1 MRYQDVHIESLAH
14 VLPDEKRR
22 SEEIEQALSPLYDRL
37 GLSIGRLEL
46 MSGIRERRLWPV
58 GTRPS
63 EACARAGARALERA
77 GIAREKI
84 GCLIHASVCRDFMEP
99 ATASVVHRRL
109 ELPDACTAF
118 DLSNACL
125 GFANAMVVVADMIEL
140 GHIEA
145 GLIVA
150 AEDARPLLETTL
162 AALLE
167 DPELGKSEL
176 KSAFASLTIGSG
188 AAAAVLCH
196 RSLSESGARLLGGRA
211 HSATEHHELCHGTV
225 HPGRAGPLMQTDSE
239 ALLHAG
245 MALADE
251 TFQLFK
257 KEVGWERSD
266 IDRIVT
272 HQVGSAHKRLLFET
286 LGLDHAKDFTTVEEY
301 GNVGSVSLPLT
312 FALAER
318 SGFVQSGQRVAL
330 QGIGSGLHC
339 LMLAVQC

>member
-1 MRYQDVHIESLAH
+1 MRYRNVHIESLAH
-14 VLPDEKRR
+14 VLPEEHRS
-22 SEEIEQALSPLYDRL
+22 SEEIEQALLPLYERL

-63 EACARAGARALERA
+63 EVAARAGALALERA
-77 GIAREKI
+77 GFAREKI
-84 GCLIHASVCRDFMEP
+84 GCMIHASVCRDFMEP

-109 ELPDACTAF
+109 ELPDACAAF

-167 DPELGKSEL
+167 DPALGKAEL

-196 RSLSESGARLLGGRA
+196 RSLSEGGARLLGGSA

-272 HQVGSAHKRLLFET
+272 HQVGVAHRRLLLQT
-286 LGLDHAKDFTTVEEY
+286 LALEPECDFPTVELL
-301 GNVGSVSLPLT
+301 GNIGSVSLPLSISMAREQG
-312 FALAER
+312 FLQDRDKLAM
-318 SGFVQSGQRVAL
+318 L
-330 QGIGSGLHC
+330 GIGSGLHC
-339 LMLAVQC
+339 LMLAVH